1 MTTAQSVGDSG
12 AALLAVLRVVGR
24 SPEYAGTVRAWAAQV
39 LIDSGRVVDAY
50 AWGEAV
56 RHLRGNG
63 ILIESTRGQTTWRL
77 GADPLEVSTVGWPDD
92 GAAKVL
98 RSAGLGRVA

>member
-1 MTTAQSVGDSG
+1 MIDSQAVGDTG

-39 LIDSGRVVDAY
+39 LLDAGRDVDAA

-77 GADPLEVSTVGWPDD
+77 GDDPIEMSTEGWPDD
-92 GAAKVL
+92 GARRVL
-98 RSAGLGRVA
+98 RASGLERAV